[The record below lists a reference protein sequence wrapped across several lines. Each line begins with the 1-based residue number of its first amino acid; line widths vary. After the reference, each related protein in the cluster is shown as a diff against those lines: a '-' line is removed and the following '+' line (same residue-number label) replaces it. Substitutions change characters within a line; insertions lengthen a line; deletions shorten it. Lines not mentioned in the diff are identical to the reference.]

1 MSASKPKTPQ
11 PSQEDPLDEALDETF
26 PASDPIAIDPSPT
39 GSRPKSGR
47 DDETHKGH
55 DTHRHGKH

>member
-11 PSQEDPLDEALDETF
+11 PPQEDPLDEALDETF

-39 GSRPKSGR
+39 GSRPKSEHA
-47 DDETHKGH
+47 DETHKGH
-55 DTHRHGKH
+55 GTHRHGKH